1 MAFKRSWVRSPPS
14 PPNRKRTIRKVG
26 TFSVL
31 VLRETVRE
39 RTGRR
44 SAERKKGAGG
54 TLFSPRVDPQC
65 TFTDNTNDIRKVG
78 TFSVLVL
85 RETVRDR
92 TGRRSAGRSPVLK
105 QLIIDHIYRLCHF
118 ACGI

>member
-14 PPNRKRTIRKVG
+14 PPNKKRTNLTDG
-26 TFSVL
+26 TFFVL

-65 TFTDNTNDIRKVG
+65 KFTKNANGIRKVG
-78 TFSVLVL
+78 TFFHY
-85 RETVRDR
+85 
-92 TGRRSAGRSPVLK
+92 LK
-105 QLIIDHIYRLCHF
+105 ILFLFF
-118 ACGI
+118 A

>member
-14 PPNRKRTIRKVG
+14 PPSRKRTNLSDG

-54 TLFSPRVDPQC
+54 TLFSPRVDPLC
-65 TFTDNTNDIRKVG
+65 TFTDNTNDIRKDG
-78 TFSVLVL
+78 TFSVY
-85 RETVRDR
+85 
-92 TGRRSAGRSPVLK
+92 LK
-105 QLIIDHIYRLCHF
+105 ILFLFFCINTSYPRKIYIHHHEVISC
-118 ACGI
+118 